1 MVVGPLLTALAARI
15 FIGHRVSARTSVA
28 MIVAGFGIAWMYG
41 GQIQGISTVGAL
53 AALLVPLAAAINWTV
68 VQHAHAQ
75 GQDVDLAPAV
85 LLGAALSSLVTLPLA
100 MPFQASLHDIELLA
114 MLGLVQLAIPCV
126 LTVISARVLKAPEI
140 SLIALLEIVFGILLA
155 WAGANEVP
163 QPAVLS
169 GGALV
174 VSALLFNEWSTWR
187 LRR

>member
-1 MVVGPLLTALAARI
+1 
-15 FIGHRVSARTSVA
+15 
-28 MIVAGFGIAWMYG
+28 
-41 GQIQGISTVGAL
+41 
-53 AALLVPLAAAINWTV
+53 
-68 VQHAHAQ
+68 
-75 GQDVDLAPAV
+75 
-85 LLGAALSSLVTLPLA
+85 
-100 MPFQASLHDIELLA
+100 
-114 MLGLVQLAIPCV
+114 
-126 LTVISARVLKAPEI
+126 VISARVLKAPEI